1 MNRNP
6 LQRLGANGGQEV
18 REHPFFASIDWD
30 ALYRRTLIPPFD
42 PLRNQTEID
51 TKNFEREFTNMP
63 VSLDASGREPRG
75 GDADTL
81 LVIENFTYEEESYLN
96 SLIENRSSSFSR
108 HK

>member
-1 MNRNP
+1 
-6 LQRLGANGGQEV
+6 LGANGGQEV
-18 REHPFFASIDWD
+18 REHPFFSCIDWD
-30 ALYRRTLIPPFD
+30 DLYRRTLIPPFD

-75 GDADTL
+75 DSDT

-96 SLIENRSSSFSR
+96 SLIESRSSISNSR